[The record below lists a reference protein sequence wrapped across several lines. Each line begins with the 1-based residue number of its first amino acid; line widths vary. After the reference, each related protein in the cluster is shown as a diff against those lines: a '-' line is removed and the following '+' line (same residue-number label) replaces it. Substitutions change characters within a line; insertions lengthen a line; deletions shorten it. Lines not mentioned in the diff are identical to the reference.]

1 MLSRGLE
8 VLQKEGVR
16 AFIKKSVLYVYF
28 KLLTISSNI
37 IKCNEA
43 IKRIFFS
50 IKFKILISFI
60 NNIYDA
66 VDFAFSFKCCGI
78 SIEPA
83 QIRYE
88 ITKLLEILADL
99 RPKVVLE
106 IGTAGGGTLFLFT
119 RVADTEAKII
129 SIDLPGG
136 PFGGGYPEWRM
147 RLYRA
152 FSRGKQRIYLIRK
165 DSHDPETLEE
175 LKRILGGEKI
185 DFLFIDGDH
194 RYEGV
199 RRDFE
204 MYGPL
209 VRKGGIIAFHDICPH
224 PPETGC
230 EVHIFWNEIKY
241 NYGKYIE
248 IVEDWRQNWAGIG
261 VLYV

>member
-16 AFIKKSVLYVYF
+16 AFIKKSVLYMYF
-28 KLLTISSNI
+28 KLLIII

-43 IKRIFFS
+43 IKRIFFL

-60 NNIYDA
+60 NDIYDA
-66 VDFAFSFKCCGI
+66 VDFVFSFKCCGI

-209 VRKGGIIAFHDICPH
+209 VRKGGIIAFHDIVPG
-224 PPETGC
+224 PSELVGGVPK
-230 EVHIFWNEIKY
+230 FWSEIKQNFHY
-241 NYGKYIE
+241 KE
-248 IVEDWRQNWAGIG
+248 FVEDWKQGGYGIG